1 MLPPHKP
8 VLPERPHACNLLPYS
23 SVSSS
28 VQTIKSMSPEGITRR
43 ITEDDVCAAQTTE
56 ATKEGLT
63 AVYVAT
69 TDGPGAGQ
77 RWN

>member
-1 MLPPHKP
+1 
-8 VLPERPHACNLLPYS
+8 
-23 SVSSS
+23 
-28 VQTIKSMSPEGITRR
+28 MSPEGITRR

-69 TDGPGAGQ
+69 TDGPRGGAEMELKLQIGIYPTEVSGRLQ
-77 RWN
+77 RGVRDLKDCELLAC